1 MKQVFEQYASTVIAV
16 FLSLTIFTVIG
27 MGTFLQGQGIS
38 QVLGQMFGYS
48 VGESPIVE
56 KQAFKKYMTKAT
68 PTIRG
73 KNVYLAKNKHID
85 LSDCFEAKASNGAV
99 LPVFFERLW
108 SEDGRELDLKMFTN
122 GTSICISEP
131 GVYWVQVYVVDKNH
145 KRCSVLSKLLVN
157 ER

>member
-1 MKQVFEQYASTVIAV
+1 MKQVFEQYASAVIAV

-27 MGTFLQGQGIS
+27 MGTFLQGKGIS
-38 QVLGQMFGYS
+38 QVLGQVLGYS

-56 KQAFKKYMTKAT
+56 NQAFKEYMSGAT
-68 PTIRG
+68 PTIRE
-73 KNVYLAKNKHID
+73 KNVYLTKNKHAF
-85 LSDCFEAKASNGAV
+85 LSDCFEAKSSNGAV

-108 SEDGRELDLKMFTN
+108 SEDGRELDIKMFTN

-131 GVYWVQVYVVDKNH
+131 GVYWVQVYAVDKNQ
-145 KRCSVLSKLLVN
+145 KRCSVISKLLVN